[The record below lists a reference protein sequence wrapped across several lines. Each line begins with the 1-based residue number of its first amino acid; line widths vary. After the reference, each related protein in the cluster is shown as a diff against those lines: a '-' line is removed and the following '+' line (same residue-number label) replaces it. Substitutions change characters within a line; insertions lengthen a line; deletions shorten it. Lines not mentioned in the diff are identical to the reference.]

1 MSHKSILLLFVK
13 FSHHFHHVEW
23 LDLLWRWRVF
33 RVSSALHFLNWKVFS
48 LDLWTAIFISLC
60 DWSDFV
66 KIVVITV
73 VGNQLLFFQF
83 LSFLFKLTLLLT
95 ETQKLFLHPS
105 FPLLLSF
112 PVQIMIALFV
122 ILFLFFGVLFPF
134 LAEQFIT
141 EFLEHLLALASPSE
155 LVGLESKI

>member
-23 LDLLWRWRVF
+23 FDLLWCWRVF
-33 RVSSALHFLNWKVFS
+33 RVSSALYFLNWVAFS
-48 LDLWTAIFISLC
+48 LDLWTAIFISLF
-60 DWSDFV
+60 DWGYFV
-66 KIVVITV
+66 RIVVTV

-95 ETQKLFLHPS
+95 ETQELFLHPS

-134 LAEQFIT
+134 LAEQFIA
-141 EFLEHLLALASPSE
+141 EFLENLLVLAGPSE